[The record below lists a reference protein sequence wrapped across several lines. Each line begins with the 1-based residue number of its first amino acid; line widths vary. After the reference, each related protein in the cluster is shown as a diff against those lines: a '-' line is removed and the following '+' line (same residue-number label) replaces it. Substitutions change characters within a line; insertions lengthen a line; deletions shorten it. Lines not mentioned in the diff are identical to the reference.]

1 MLKWPFA
8 RRAGYT
14 RLKSYFFGCSM
25 GIVKN
30 SRLGKGYSLNAR
42 TVIKALACAGCF
54 SLLSA
59 CDDGKQSA
67 ASPAKTAQA
76 AQADVFHAE
85 YKADRLKWQVKAG
98 SKFVVPV
105 TVENTSQVS
114 WSSGSGRVFV
124 AYNWLYVDEQML
136 LRDGLRTPF
145 PQDIAPGK
153 EVLVNTNVIAP
164 KEKGIYLLR
173 VNMVQEGIAWFSDR
187 KVKPLDLT
195 VVVE

>member
-1 MLKWPFA
+1 MAVCPA
-8 RRAGYT
+8 C
-14 RLKSYFFGCSM
+14 RLQAAQILFFGCSM

-30 SRLGKGYSLNAR
+30 SRLGEGYSFNAR
-42 TVIKALACAGCF
+42 TFIKVLVCAGCV

-59 CDDGKQSA
+59 CDDGTQNA
-67 ASPAKTAQA
+67 ASPAPAAQA
-76 AQADVFHAE
+76 AQQDVFHAE

-136 LRDGLRTPF
+136 LRDGVRTPF
-145 PQDIAPGK
+145 AQDIAPGK
-153 EVLVNTNVIAP
+153 EVLVNANVIAP